1 MPILHRDR
9 EPDLYYEI
17 DDYTDP
23 WRNAP
28 YILLQHGFGRSS
40 KFWYR
45 CVPYLARFYRIIR
58 PDLRGFGRSS
68 PGAEPP
74 DAFTIDIFIRDLE
87 AILDHVGV
95 ESAHYCGESLG
106 GILGMPFAAE
116 RPRRVRT
123 LTLIASRVRLN
134 QSSQERYKF
143 GHETWEKALNT
154 LGSRAYSEAKNTA
167 DRFAPDTDPGLK
179 NWFAEQ
185 QGSSRVEW
193 LVALSRLARVIDTT
207 PYLSRIEAPV
217 LTIYPSHGP
226 ITTPEQ
232 EELLRKHVRNL
243 RLVHLPSEYHNLH
256 LTQAAACAT
265 HLLHF
270 AAQHDGIPCREP

>member
-23 WRNAP
+23 WSNAP
-28 YILLQHGFGRSS
+28 FILLQHGFGRSS

-68 PGAEPP
+68 PSADPP
-74 DAFTIDIFIRDLE
+74 DEFTVEACIRDLE
-87 AILDHVGV
+87 AILDAVGA
-95 ESAHYCGESLG
+95 ESVHYCGESLG

-116 RPRRVRT
+116 RPQRVRT
-123 LTLIASRVRLN
+123 LTLISSRVKLN
-134 QSSQERYKF
+134 QSSQERYRF
-143 GHETWEKALNT
+143 GHETWEEALVK
-154 LGSRAYSEAKNTA
+154 LGAKAYSEAKNTS
-167 DRFAPDTDPGLK
+167 DRFAPDADPGLK
-179 NWFAEQ
+179 SWFAEQ
-185 QGSSRVEW
+185 QGSSRVES
-193 LVALSRLARVIDTT
+193 LVAAQRLARVIDTT

-232 EELLRKHVRNL
+232 EQLLRAHVRNL
-243 RLVHLPSEYHNLH
+243 SLVHLPSEYHNLH
-256 LTQAAACAT
+256 LTQPAACAMQ
-265 HLLHF
+265 LLHF
-270 AAQHDGIPCREP
+270 VAQHDGRTCREP

>member
-1 MPILHRDR
+1 MPVLRRDR

-23 WRNAP
+23 WANAP

-58 PDLRGFGRSS
+58 PDLRGFGRSAPS
-68 PGAEPP
+68 VDPP
-74 DAFTIDIFIRDLE
+74 DEFTVEACIRDLE
-87 AILDHVGV
+87 AILDALGV
-95 ESAHYCGESLG
+95 ESVHYCGESLG

-123 LTLIASRVRLN
+123 LTLISSRVKLN
-134 QSSQERYKF
+134 RSSLERYRF
-143 GHETWEKALNT
+143 GHETWEDALRK
-154 LGSRAYSEAKNTA
+154 LGSKAYSEAKNTS
-167 DRFAPDTDPGLK
+167 DRFAPGTDPGLM

-185 QGSSRVEW
+185 QGSSRVES
-193 LVALSRLARVIDTT
+193 LVAVQRLARTIDTT
-207 PYLSRIEAPV
+207 PYLPRIEAPM
-217 LTIYPSHGP
+217 LAIYPSHGP

-232 EELLRKHVRNL
+232 EELLRTHVRNL
-243 RLVHLPSEYHNLH
+243 RLVHLRSEYHNLH

-265 HLLHF
+265 QLLHF
-270 AAQHDGIPCREP
+270 AAQHDGIACREP